1 MGGTPQKLVIEITI
15 RYAELTLSTSRAND
29 ADENCVALIETILE
43 ILWKQVGEERRSDV
57 DTC

>member
-1 MGGTPQKLVIEITI
+1 VGGTPQKLVIEITI
-15 RYAELTLSTSRAND
+15 RYAELTLSTARAND